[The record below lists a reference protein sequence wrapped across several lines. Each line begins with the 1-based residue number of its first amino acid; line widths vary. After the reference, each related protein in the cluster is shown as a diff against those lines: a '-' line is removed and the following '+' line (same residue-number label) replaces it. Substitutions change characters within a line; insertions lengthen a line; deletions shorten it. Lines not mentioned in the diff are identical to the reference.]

1 MYEVCNQAY
10 TMHPDFFDPIHQYAH
25 VDMKSGD
32 PKFARVYYEHE
43 KPSVSVREDGVVEF
57 YMYAPNAKSVAV
69 SGLGGY
75 FGQEKVYL
83 EARGVGEFFVEM
95 KSLHPAMHYY
105 QWYVDDV
112 PVINPKAGIN
122 YGCFRGIN
130 TFEIPEHGKIFYELR
145 NINHGQV
152 HICKYK
158 SDVNGHIKE
167 CYIYTPPTYHK
178 EKSRKYPVLYLQH
191 GVGENETGWIWQ
203 GKANLILDNLIAEKK
218 CQEMIVVMCS
228 GYAFM
233 PGEDPI
239 FFPGDFDR
247 ELIQSVIPYVEEN
260 FRVICNRAGRAIAGL
275 SLGSAQATLTA
286 CRHQEMFCALG
297 VFSGV
302 GLHIFE
308 KYLDNLN
315 HEQFIFLSCGNEEKA
330 ILKNQINVQK
340 LLNDKGNSCIQK
352 IYEGFHEWKVWRE
365 SLHEFVTYL
374 FEQIGNDVEADI
386 TGKNTIENMTY
397 TSDICEKQT
406 QEESMLFFDPVY
418 RQVIFDVD
426 EKGNP
431 AGRYRNI
438 PKGFRMLD
446 ENTVE
451 INIFAPEA
459 ENVMVDIFDC
469 GKIALSKSENNAGYW
484 TGILSDLESGFHYVD
499 FEVNG
504 IKVVNQD
511 APIGYGCFRAI
522 NYIEV
527 PEKQFDYHMLRDI
540 PHGHVQM
547 NYYQSGQTGRYKLC
561 YVYTPPGYE
570 MEKDTKYPVL
580 YLQHGGGENEIGWFR
595 QGKIANIADYM
606 IENGCME
613 KMIIVMNTGYAF
625 RKDGKSHASL
635 SSFKEE
641 LVTDCIPHIDR
652 EYRTIADRHHRALA
666 GLSMG
671 GMQTQ
676 RTVMTFPELFA
687 WAGIFSGGFVI
698 KDEEIDYRNVL
709 FEKNEFDKTF
719 KMLFVACGDKDAF
732 YEETCKNVRLIQE
745 KGITLETYFA
755 HGRHDWTFWRHC
767 VAEFL
772 KKVFK

>member
-10 TMHPDFFDPIHQYAH
+10 TMHPDFFDPIHQYAY

-43 KPSVSVREDGVVEF
+43 RQSVTVREDGVVEF

-75 FGQEKVYL
+75 FSQEKVYL
-83 EARGVGEFFVEM
+83 EDKGEGKFCLEM

-112 PVINPKAGIN
+112 PVINPKAGVN

-130 TFEIPEHGKIFYELR
+130 TFEVAEKGKSFYEMR
-145 NINHGQV
+145 PVAHGQV

-158 SDVNGHIKE
+158 SCVNGHIKE

-178 EKSRKYPVLYLQH
+178 EKERKYPVLYLQH

-203 GKANLILDNLIAEKK
+203 GKANFILDNLITEGK

-233 PGEDPI
+233 PGEDPV

-247 ELIQSVIPYVEEN
+247 ELIQSVIPYVEEQ
-260 FRVICNRAGRAIAGL
+260 FRVVCNRSGRAIAGL

-286 CRHQEMFCALG
+286 CRHQELFSALG

-308 KYLDNLN
+308 EYQ
-315 HEQFIFLSCGNEEKA
+315 EQWKQEQLIFLSCGDQEKE
-330 ILKNQINVQK
+330 ILEQQIPLQK
-340 LLNDKGNSCIQK
+340 VLQDKGNRCIQK
-352 IYEGFHEWKVWRE
+352 AYEGFHEWKVWRE
-365 SLHEFVTYL
+365 SLYDFVPCL
-374 FEQIGNDVEADI
+374 FQQMDDNTEENSGRKNATHMADVYI
-386 TGKNTIENMTY
+386 
-397 TSDICEKQT
+397 KQT
-406 QEESMLFFDPVY
+406 QEEGILFFDPVY
-418 RQVIFDVD
+418 KQVVFAID
-426 EKGNP
+426 ENGNP

-438 PKGFRMLD
+438 PKAFHMLD

-451 INIFAPEA
+451 VNIFAPDA
-459 ENVMVDIFDC
+459 DSVMVDIFDC
-469 GKIALSKSENNAGYW
+469 GKMALEKSEAESGYW
-484 TGILSDLESGFHYVD
+484 TGIMDSLKGGFHYVN

-504 IKVVNQD
+504 TKVVNQD
-511 APIGYGCFRAI
+511 APIGYGCFQAI

-540 PHGHVQM
+540 PHGHIQM
-547 NYYQSGQTGRYKLC
+547 SYYESGQTGRQKLC

-570 MEKDTKYPVL
+570 KEEDTRYPVL

-606 IENGCME
+606 IEKGSME

-625 RKDGKSHASL
+625 RKDGRSHVSL

-641 LVTDCIPHIDR
+641 LVVDCIPHIDR
-652 EYRTIADRHHRALA
+652 EYRTIADRQHRAMA

-676 RTVMTFPELFA
+676 RTVMVFPELFA

-698 KDEEIDYRNVL
+698 QDEEVDYRNIL
-709 FEKNEFDKTF
+709 FNKNEFEKRF
-719 KMLFVACGDKDAF
+719 NMLFVACGEQDAF
-732 YEETCKNVRLIQE
+732 YEETCKNVKEVQE
-745 KGITLETYFA
+745 RGILLETYFA
-755 HGRHDWTFWRHC
+755 QGRHDWTFWRHC
-767 VAEFL
+767 AVEFL
-772 KKVFK
+772 KKVFR